1 MSQSSATR
9 RCTPQ
14 QRTRIGGHGH
24 HRDCQ
29 IVSVVVSLRADQRG
43 QLDRGGT
50 VQSDER
56 ARRTDTVSN
65 EPGVGGWSYW
75 TLAFRNRDVHNL
87 TATLNDLGREHWEL
101 VSSLSTVKTWGNI
114 SGNDL
119 VMIFKKPGAGLSP
132 SRELRTRIEGI
143 DPEQYW

>member
-1 MSQSSATR
+1 MATIGTVRSSR
-9 RCTPQ
+9 WW
-14 QRTRIGGHGH
+14 
-24 HRDCQ
+24 
-29 IVSVVVSLRADQRG
+29 VSLRADQRG

-56 ARRTDTVSN
+56 ARRSDTVSN

-101 VSSLSTVKTWGNI
+101 VTSLSTVKTWGNI

-119 VMIFKKPGAGLSP
+119 VMIFKKPGTGLSP

>member
-1 MSQSSATR
+1 M
-9 RCTPQ
+9 
-14 QRTRIGGHGH
+14 
-24 HRDCQ
+24 
-29 IVSVVVSLRADQRG
+29 
-43 QLDRGGT
+43 
-50 VQSDER
+50 
-56 ARRTDTVSN
+56 SN
-65 EPGVGGWSYW
+65 ESGVGGWSYW

-87 TATLNDLGREHWEL
+87 TATLNDLGREPWEL
-101 VSSLSTVKTWGNI
+101 VTSLSTVKTWGNI